1 MVELI
6 DVVLEGFKDV
16 VDWVIGLFMEGL
28 ETGYNTLTQAVFG
41 TPVPETNGAF
51 VFGTPTNSPW
61 LTIREALVGGEI
73 MVISLLLLVMSVQ
86 ARHTIRIFN
95 IGSAYEARKAKKTAW
110 VGAFLIITWYWLS
123 ILGLYIVDGFTIALM
138 PSLSTSQSILG

>member
-1 MVELI
+1 MVDLI

-28 ETGYNTLTQAVFG
+28 ETGYKLSLRPCLGHRPQTD
-41 TPVPETNGAF
+41 GAF
-51 VFGTPTNSPW
+51 VFGTPINSPW

-95 IGSAYEARKAKKTAW
+95 IGSAYEARKAKRP
-110 VGAFLIITWYWLS
+110 
-123 ILGLYIVDGFTIALM
+123 LGLVRF
-138 PSLSTSQSILG
+138 

>member
-86 ARHTIRIFN
+86 GRHTIRIL
-95 IGSAYEARKAKKTAW
+95 ILEVLTRPEKQKRPLGSVR
-110 VGAFLIITWYWLS
+110 F
-123 ILGLYIVDGFTIALM
+123 
-138 PSLSTSQSILG
+138 